1 MPASPISHDDSLR
14 ERLVANLAAHPR
26 HAADTG
32 DNRHAA
38 VAIVVVDSVAGTDL
52 HDPLPF
58 TAEQMSVVVPG
69 DLTGLTGSMANV
81 AGGAAFLLCRR
92 AATLNRHGGQWALPG
107 GRMDPG
113 ETPEDTARR
122 ELHEELGLDLP
133 ASAVLGRLDDYV
145 TRSGYVMTPVVMW
158 APGDVV
164 LQPDPGE
171 VASVYRIGLHHLLR
185 ADSPRF
191 ITIPESDRPVVQVPL
206 GGDLIHAPTGAVLVQ
221 FRWVGLEGRAGERVH
236 DFEQPVFAW
245 Q

>member
-1 MPASPISHDDSLR
+1 VIPHDDALR
-14 ERLVANLAAHPR
+14 ERLTANLAAHPV
-26 HAADTG
+26 HAAAPG
-32 DNRHAA
+32 EHRHAA
-38 VAIVVVDSVAGTDL
+38 VAIVVVGSEEGSDL

-58 TAEQMSVVVPG
+58 TAEQMSAVVPG
-69 DLTGLTGSMANV
+69 DLAGFDGAMSGV

-92 AATLNRHGGQWALPG
+92 AAKLNRHGGQWALPG

-133 ASAVLGRLDDYV
+133 ESAVIGRLDDYV

-171 VASVYRIGLHHLLR
+171 VAHVYRIGLHHLQR
-185 ADSPRF
+185 PDSPRF
-191 ITIPESDRPVVQVPL
+191 ITIPESDRPVVQVPI

-221 FRWVGLEGRAGERVH
+221 FRWVAMEGRAGERVH